1 MHAKKLLALALAGMA
16 LTTCLSGCDRTI
28 IEHQF
33 HTNTITD
40 TVIEEIPVETGRLYG
55 FQEIIALF
63 EEHGIK
69 CNSEGQFGIKA
80 SDYNKTIDEIIG
92 SYNERDVGA
101 FYEQPDRVNIA
112 ASVKSDVDLLMYLDD
127 LQYLADQ
134 VYRAL
139 KNYMDSNE
147 WDWNQFKENL
157 NDRSVKL
164 CAMVF
169 VGYNEEQTA
178 REVCATVLLNTY

>member
-1 MHAKKLLALALAGMA
+1 MRAKKMLALALAGMA

-33 HTNTITD
+33 HTNTVTD

-55 FQEIIALF
+55 FKEIAALF
-63 EEHGIK
+63 EDHGIECK
-69 CNSEGQFGIKA
+69 SEGTLGAEA
-80 SDYNKTIDEIIG
+80 SDYDMTIDKIIAA
-92 SYNERDVGA
+92 YNERDVGA
-101 FYEQPDRVNIA
+101 FYEQPDSVNIA
-112 ASVKSDVDLLMYLDD
+112 ASVKSEKDMLIYLDD
-127 LQYLADQ
+127 LQCLADQ

-147 WDWNQFKENL
+147 WDWDQFKENL

-164 CAMVF
+164 CAIVF